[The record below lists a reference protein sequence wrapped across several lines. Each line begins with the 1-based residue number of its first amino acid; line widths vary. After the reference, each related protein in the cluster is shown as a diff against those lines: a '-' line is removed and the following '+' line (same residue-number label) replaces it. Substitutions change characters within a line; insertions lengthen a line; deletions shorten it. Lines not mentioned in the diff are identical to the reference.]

1 MINKLPRVFDKIKL
15 YNSLLLIILFIV
27 FQMCFS
33 FVLKDL
39 HVFKKAEESASLLYE
54 FSISKFIIIF
64 FIVAFL
70 IYSNLVLKMKG
81 FLYIITVLVLI
92 FFVFPS
98 AILFS
103 NIRDLDY
110 RIFLSHSL
118 FFTIIMIIGKI
129 KIKIESKTL
138 NLKQSKNVLLYG
150 ILVGMIPFFVLYF
163 PHINFNNLLLKE
175 IYETR
180 EQIISSVDNFYTNYT
195 YSWFNKTLI
204 PCLVVFCLFFKKK
217 QELIVAIGLLV
228 FLFLCGAHKAVF
240 VGLFMV
246 LILYKYN
253 YKKKANYFIKFMISV
268 SLISLIISVVF
279 NNNFLMVMSIRRTV
293 FLPSLLD
300 ILYFNFF
307 EENHLYWSETF
318 NGVFFNYPY
327 KHPHAFIIGEKY
339 FGTIIWNANNG
350 VISDG
355 FMNFG
360 MLGVF
365 INSILIALYFSFL
378 NQLNISSK
386 FFGIFFL
393 LFFVIISSSLTT
405 VMLTHGGILLLFVSF
420 FILKNSQS
428 KMNDL

>member
-1 MINKLPRVFDKIKL
+1 
-15 YNSLLLIILFIV
+15 
-27 FQMCFS
+27 
-33 FVLKDL
+33 
-39 HVFKKAEESASLLYE
+39 
-54 FSISKFIIIF
+54 
-64 FIVAFL
+64 
-70 IYSNLVLKMKG
+70 
-81 FLYIITVLVLI
+81 
-92 FFVFPS
+92 
-98 AILFS
+98 
-103 NIRDLDY
+103 
-110 RIFLSHSL
+110 
-118 FFTIIMIIGKI
+118 
-129 KIKIESKTL
+129 
-138 NLKQSKNVLLYG
+138 
-150 ILVGMIPFFVLYF
+150 
-163 PHINFNNLLLKE
+163 
-175 IYETR
+175 
-180 EQIISSVDNFYTNYT
+180 
-195 YSWFNKTLI
+195 
-204 PCLVVFCLFFKKK
+204 
-217 QELIVAIGLLV
+217 
-228 FLFLCGAHKAVF
+228 
-240 VGLFMV
+240 
-246 LILYKYN
+246 
-253 YKKKANYFIKFMISV
+253 MISV